1 MDRCERNF
9 QKGHI
14 CRTKILEKLNLDRRT
29 AIRTMCLVNGAYHG
43 IPMFVQQL
51 PRREL
56 PTPENQFL
64 HANIH
69 RPDPPSNLCPSSV
82 YRRFTIHIYI
92 YYKK

>member
-1 MDRCERNF
+1 MDHCERNF
-9 QKGHI
+9 QKGHT
-14 CRTKILEKLNLDRRT
+14 CRSKILEKLNLDRRT

-51 PRREL
+51 PRCEL

-69 RPDPPSNLCPSSV
+69 RPDPPPSNLCPSCLSPFHDP
-82 YRRFTIHIYI
+82 YIYI
-92 YYKK
+92 YIL